1 MGLFGGDKEV
11 CAICGGKLSLLTS
24 ARAVDGKIC
33 HDCHEKC
40 TPLMQIG
47 TKTISEI
54 KSNIAEREALVDDF
68 RPTDVAAQYLQV
80 DKSSKTWRCPGMYGK
95 KKIPDVFKFSDLLN
109 YELIED
115 RTSIIKGGLGSA
127 IAGGFLFGG
136 AGAIVGGGLGKKHK
150 DLCNSMSIM
159 VSVRNPYISTFEIKL
174 ISTETKKGRMLYKM
188 IKKTA
193 NEIIALFSIIS
204 GMSENSDGQQPRFAS
219 SADEILKYK
228 QLADAGVITPDEF
241 EAKKKQ
247 LLGL

>member
-24 ARAVDGKIC
+24 AKAADGKIC
-33 HDCHEKC
+33 HECHEKC

-68 RPTDVAAQYLQV
+68 SPTDVAAQYLQI
-80 DKSSKTWRCPGMYGK
+80 DKNSKTWRCPGLYSK
-95 KKIPDVFKFSDLLN
+95 KKVPDVFKFSDLLN

-115 RTSIIKGGLGSA
+115 GTSITKGGLGSA

-150 DLCNSMSIM
+150 DICSSMSIM

-174 ISTETKKGRMLYKM
+174 ISTETKKGGLIYKM
-188 IKKTA
+188 TKETA
-193 NEIIALFSIIS
+193 NKIIALFSVIS
-204 GMSENSDGQQPRFAS
+204 GMSENSDGQQSRPAS

-228 QLADAGVITPDEF
+228 QLADSGVITQDEF